1 MECFITSTVLGFI
14 LCVLG
19 CMNMKGNIS
28 SLHWYHR
35 QRVTEEDRKPFGK
48 LCYLLCSL
56 PDLFVI
62 SLGNK
67 PVA

>member
-19 CMNMKGNIS
+19 CMNMKGNVS

-35 QRVTEEDRKPFGK
+35 QRVTRPCG
-48 LCYLLCSL
+48 
-56 PDLFVI
+56 
-62 SLGNK
+62 
-67 PVA
+67 